1 MQSHPGSADAG
12 ACITGPEVPTNG
24 VPHAAH
30 AAHAFPMPTPALPR
44 AIVLGAGSWGTALAA
59 MLATRGVRTQ
69 FWGRDAGLM
78 REMRETRRNARY
90 LPALELPES
99 VSIATSLAGLEPAEM
114 LVFVTPSKGVRET
127 ARLVAES
134 GLATEARVILSCAKG
149 IELDS
154 GRRMSQ
160 ILAEFFPGKALAVLT
175 GPNHAEE
182 VAQQLAT
189 AAVVACEDEAVART
203 VQSCLTL
210 PFFRTYTSDDVTGV
224 EWAGAMKNPYAIAA
238 GVALGLR
245 LGDNAIA
252 ALVTRALAEMVRL
265 GTAMGGKVES
275 FYGLAGVGDLMGTC
289 YSEHS
294 RNHRLGRQLGE
305 GRALEEILGGS
316 RMVTEGVPNT
326 ASLHQAAKA
335 AGVRTPLLD
344 EVHAMLYENKP
355 AREALR
361 ALLSRDPRAETE

>member
-1 MQSHPGSADAG
+1 
-12 ACITGPEVPTNG
+12 
-24 VPHAAH
+24 
-30 AAHAFPMPTPALPR
+30 MPTPALPR

-59 MLATRGVRTQ
+59 MLAARGVRTQ

-90 LPALELPES
+90 LPALALPES
-99 VSIATSLAGLEPAEM
+99 LGISPTLAGLEPAEM

-134 GLATEARVILSCAKG
+134 GLAAEARVILSCAKG

-154 GRRMSQ
+154 GKRMSQ
-160 ILAEFFPGKALAVLT
+160 ILAEHFPGKALAVLT

-189 AAVVACEDEAVART
+189 AAVVACADAAMARA

-210 PFFRTYTSDDVTGV
+210 PFFRTYTSDDVAGV

-344 EVHAMLYENKP
+344 EVYAMLYENKP
-355 AREALR
+355 APEALR